1 MNALRMLGYFLYLA
15 VFRHT
20 PEDFRPYALFFPWL
34 RNRLVALFADHCGR
48 GVRVKSNA
56 EVSPYIRIG
65 DRSELGTRCMIQSGV
80 AIGDDVI
87 MGPDVKIFS
96 RNHRFDDPAQPVA
109 LQGKQQRSVT
119 IGNDVWIGANV
130 VILPG
135 VTIGDHAILAAGAI
149 VTRDVPEWAIAG
161 GNPARVIKD
170 RRGAGDTGADPAA

>member
-20 PEDFRPYALFFPWL
+20 PEDFRPYALFFPWV
-34 RNRLVALFADHCGR
+34 RNRLVTMFADDCGP
-48 GVRVKSNA
+48 GVRVKSKA
-56 EVSPYIRIG
+56 EVSPHIRIG
-65 DRSELGTRCMIQSGV
+65 SRSELGTRCMIQSGV
-80 AIGDDVI
+80 VIGDDVI

-96 RNHRFDDPAQPVA
+96 RNHRFDDPSQPVA
-109 LQGKQQRSVT
+109 SQGKQQRPVV

-135 VTIGDHAILAAGAI
+135 LRVGDHAILAAGAI
-149 VTRDVPEWAIAG
+149 VTRDVPEWAIVG

-170 RRGAGDTGADPAA
+170 RRAGANSGADSAA